1 MQVKQ
6 IDAPIIGKRTGIGQ
20 AFDSF
25 LKETDLPINEWCRK
39 QKQLL
44 KGKKF

>member
-6 IDAPIIGKRTGIGQ
+6 LDMPIIGKRTGIGQ
-20 AFDSF
+20 AFDAL
-25 LKETDLPINEWCRK
+25 LKDMLPINAWARK
-39 QKQLL
+39 QEQLL